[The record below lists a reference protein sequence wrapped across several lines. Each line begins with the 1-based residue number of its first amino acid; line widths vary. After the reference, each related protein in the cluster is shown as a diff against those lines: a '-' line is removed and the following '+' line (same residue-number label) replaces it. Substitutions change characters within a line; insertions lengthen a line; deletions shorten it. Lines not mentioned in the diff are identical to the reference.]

1 MTITTKMT
9 LLAAASAV
17 ALAGCTDPA
26 YQQGGERQ
34 RTGQGAAIGA
44 VLGGLAGAT
53 KESGSDRVENAI
65 LGAAIGGAIGA
76 GVGSLL
82 DKQANELRGSLDNDI
97 DVIRSGDELI
107 VRMPQDILFNVDSA
121 TVQPALR
128 SDLGTL
134 AASLNRYPNSTV
146 TIVGHTDSTGSATYN
161 QNLSEAR
168 AVAVANVLINN
179 NVSGSRLRTFGAG
192 EDQPIA
198 SNLTPEGRA
207 QNRRVDI
214 TIRPN

>member
-1 MTITTKMT
+1 MTITNKIS
-9 LLAAASAV
+9 LLAVASVVAV
-17 ALAGCTDPA
+17 AGCTDPQF
-26 YQQGGERQ
+26 QQGGDRQ

-76 GVGSLL
+76 GVGTLL
-82 DKQANELRGSLDNDI
+82 DRQARELRGSLDSDI
-97 DVIRSGDELI
+97 GVIRSGDELI

-121 TVQPALR
+121 AVQPALR

-134 AASLNRYPNSTV
+134 AASLNRYPDSTV
-146 TIVGHTDSTGSATYN
+146 TIVGHTDSTGAASYN
-161 QNLSEAR
+161 QNLSERR
-168 AVAVANVLINN
+168 AISVANVLINN
-179 NVSGSRLRTFGAG
+179 GVSSSRLRTFGAG